1 VGSCGH
7 KRRSQNYPEYTDE
20 EANFMYQS
28 PDSLQKQGEVL
39 VILFIFALIL
49 ASFAP
54 LVSAEEKANEQSD

>member
-1 VGSCGH
+1 
-7 KRRSQNYPEYTDE
+7 
-20 EANFMYQS
+20 MYQS